1 MSRPFMKN
9 LAASLLLI
17 TSVIAVPGV
26 NAAKA
31 DFEQRIKIDS
41 DRQAADLKNK
51 IASYLDNVRI
61 TQGSLVINADIVQVF
76 GEKDSDV
83 KTYLAKGNPAT
94 FEQLLDDGNMIN
106 LQADEIKYEPGKNM
120 ITISGHA
127 LLRQQDSQ
135 VSGSRITYNTLT
147 EQLSAESDKNER
159 VTTILEPESKDKDKN

>member
-1 MSRPFMKN
+1 MKN
-9 LAASLLLI
+9 LAASLLLL
-17 TSVIAVPGV
+17 TSVIAAPV

-51 IASYLDNVRI
+51 IASYLDNVKI

-83 KTYLAKGNPAT
+83 KVYLAKGNPAT

-106 LQADEIKYEPGKNM
+106 LQADEIRYEPGKNM

-159 VTTILEPESKDKDKN
+159 VTTILEPEIKDKNKDQN

>member
-1 MSRPFMKN
+1 MKN

-17 TSVIAVPGV
+17 TSVIAIPSVT
-26 NAAKA
+26 AAKA

-51 IASYLDNVRI
+51 IASYLDNVKI

-94 FEQLLDDGNMIN
+94 FQQQLDDGKLIN

-120 ITISGHA
+120 LTISGHA

-159 VTTILEPESKDKDKN
+159 VTTILEPEIKDKN

>member
-1 MSRPFMKN
+1 MKN